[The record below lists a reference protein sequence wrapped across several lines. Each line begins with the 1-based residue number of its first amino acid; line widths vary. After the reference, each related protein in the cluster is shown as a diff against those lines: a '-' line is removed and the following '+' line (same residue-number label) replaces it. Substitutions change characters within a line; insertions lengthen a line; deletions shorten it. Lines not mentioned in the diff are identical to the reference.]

1 VLPEIS
7 NWRCLCVLAV
17 FTLVMLGKVLF
28 VSPHEVL
35 SDGRMD
41 LSHQLVPWRYFGFH
55 ELKSGNLA
63 QESCFAAWPIFIA
76 FAGLAMIKRQ
86 GNTP

>member
-1 VLPEIS
+1 MTTDQRQPEPSAPVLPEIS

-41 LSHQLVPWRYFGFH
+41 RFVRTNLSPGAI
-55 ELKSGNLA
+55 SGSMN
-63 QESCFAAWPIFIA
+63 
-76 FAGLAMIKRQ
+76 
-86 GNTP
+86 